1 MGKFFNILLIR
12 IFNMKKHKFRVV
24 LTVLI
29 ILLVVGWIAY
39 PKLKPLFKAS
49 GADNG
54 AGPGQGPGRGGAGRS
69 LNVIGMVIKPQ
80 RLSEV
85 INSSGTL
92 MPDEEVD
99 LSFEAS
105 GKIVKINFT
114 EGTRVKKGDL
124 LAKINDNHL
133 QAQLVRLQAQ
143 KKLAEER
150 EFRQKSLLS
159 RDAIS
164 QESYDQAVTEL
175 EILKADIMLLQA
187 RIAETEI
194 RAPFDGVI
202 GLRYLSEGSFANPTS
217 KIARLI
223 KLSPLKLEFSIPER
237 YAGEVAAGFPI
248 SFTVDGLA
256 DTLNAKVYAV
266 DPKVDIVTRTI
277 VVRALYPNTNEG
289 LKPGRFASVQLEL
302 SETPQAIAIPT
313 EALIPQMGGDQVYIY
328 KNGQATA
335 VTVST
340 GLRTS
345 TQIQV
350 LKGLEFGDTL
360 LTTGVLQ
367 LRQGLKVTLDK
378 VL

>member
-1 MGKFFNILLIR
+1 
-12 IFNMKKHKFRVV
+12 MKKHKFRVV

-39 PKLKPLFKAS
+39 PKVKPLFKAS
-49 GADNG
+49 GSDNG
-54 AGPGQGPGRGGAGRS
+54 AGPGQGSGRGGAGRS

-105 GKIVKINFT
+105 GKIVRINFT

-133 QAQLVRLQAQ
+133 QAQLVRLLAQ

-202 GLRYLSEGSFANPTS
+202 GLRYLSEGSFANPAS

-237 YAGEVAAGFPI
+237 YAGEVAPGFPI

>member
-1 MGKFFNILLIR
+1 
-12 IFNMKKHKFRVV
+12 MKKHKIRVV

-39 PKLKPLFKAS
+39 PKVKPLFKAS
-49 GADNG
+49 GSGNG

-105 GKIVKINFT
+105 GKIVRINFT

-133 QAQLVRLQAQ
+133 QAQLVRLLAQ

-202 GLRYLSEGSFANPTS
+202 GLRYLSEGSFANPAS
-217 KIARLI
+217 RLH
-223 KLSPLKLEFSIPER
+223 
-237 YAGEVAAGFPI
+237 
-248 SFTVDGLA
+248 GL
-256 DTLNAKVYAV
+256 LN
-266 DPKVDIVTRTI
+266 
-277 VVRALYPNTNEG
+277 
-289 LKPGRFASVQLEL
+289 
-302 SETPQAIAIPT
+302 
-313 EALIPQMGGDQVYIY
+313 
-328 KNGQATA
+328 
-335 VTVST
+335 
-340 GLRTS
+340 
-345 TQIQV
+345 
-350 LKGLEFGDTL
+350 
-360 LTTGVLQ
+360 
-367 LRQGLKVTLDK
+367 
-378 VL
+378 